1 MFIPKLLSKMKTIND
16 LMDTIEEYKCLNHKE
31 YSECKYCDG
40 FGRYEKGDCKYY
52 TSKNLERLKNEK

>member
-1 MFIPKLLSKMKTIND
+1 MKTIND